1 MHIVKSDAYTNAYR
15 LQARNVVIKL
25 CACIICIHEYAHI
38 LHTHTHLRT
47 QTHKHTHNYTC
58 IKTFIPTHTSICQH
72 PRIYPHTSILAQYSR
87 VLLTYTCARA
97 LKQTR
102 AYAYKTKNAFTD
114 TTHNAHTHR
123 YTHTLTHAYEY
134 ASALRNSSA
143 LRIFTPIHL
152 NIHLCTRIYVCARTS
167 MNNKNQHVRSQAD
180 IQTCMHAL
188 NHSRSHIHIRECVR
202 SVCVYV
208 YVRSVCVHVC
218 GCARV
223 IVLYCKRVL
232 EYACV

>member
-1 MHIVKSDAYTNAYR
+1 MLIRMHTVSRQGMSLLSSVPVLYAYMNMHTSYTLTHTCGHRRTSTHTIIHTSKHLYQRTQAYVNTHAYT
-15 LQARNVVIKL
+15 
-25 CACIICIHEYAHI
+25 
-38 LHTHTHLRT
+38 RT
-47 QTHKHTHNYTC
+47 QVFMHT
-58 IKTFIPTHTSICQH
+58 
-72 PRIYPHTSILAQYSR
+72 YSR
-87 VLLTYTCARA
+87 VLLTHTCARA

-167 MNNKNQHVRSQAD
+167 MNNKNQHVRSQTD
-180 IQTCMHAL
+180 IHTCMHAL

-208 YVRSVCVHVC
+208 CVRSVCVHVC

>member
-1 MHIVKSDAYTNAYR
+1 MST
-15 LQARNVVIKL
+15 
-25 CACIICIHEYAHI
+25 
-38 LHTHTHLRT
+38 RT
-47 QTHKHTHNYTC
+47 
-58 IKTFIPTHTSICQH
+58 
-72 PRIYPHTSILAQYSR
+72 RIYPHTSIHAQKYSCTYIR
-87 VLLTYTCARA
+87 VLLTHTCARA

-102 AYAYKTKNAFTD
+102 AYAYKTKNAFSD

-167 MNNKNQHVRSQAD
+167 MNNKNQHVRSQTD

-208 YVRSVCVHVC
+208 CVRSVCVHVC

-232 EYACV
+232 KYSCV